1 MSKNANPKTSA
12 TKTENHIPRPEL
24 IAALNELFADPK
36 SGWEIPDD
44 SLVGPFK
51 AKLDQLKARVD
62 SLTDELLAIKGQKP
76 EPKPAERIDA
86 SASVKA
92 STKKK

>member
-1 MSKNANPKTSA
+1 MSKQTKSPTSA
-12 TKTENHIPRPEL
+12 TATIPRPEL

-62 SLTDELLAIKGQKP
+62 SLTDELLALKGQQP
-76 EPKPAERIDA
+76 EPKPVERIDA
-86 SASVKA
+86 SASVK
-92 STKKK
+92 KVGRK